1 MTHTDLIINWVLI
14 VLLLVSLGLGKI
26 PKSYEGKF
34 WDFLRANY
42 HKHIFLGGF
51 FGMMLSLTFFGVHE
65 IMQLFLTVFTTAVL
79 GILWE
84 WGWASCNDSEPDYN
98 DVYVAVVAALIAV
111 VAHM

>member
-1 MTHTDLIINWVLI
+1 MTHTDLVISWILLFLFLI
-14 VLLLVSLGLGKI
+14 SLALGKI

-42 HKHIFLGGF
+42 HKHIFLGGL
-51 FGMMLSLTFFGVHE
+51 FGMLLTLTFSGVYE
-65 IMQLFLTVFTTAVL
+65 GMQLFLTIFNTTVL
-79 GILWE
+79 GVLWE
-84 WGWASCNDSEPDYN
+84 WGWKVYNKTEPDYN